1 MPLPG
6 PDTHVVELRVPGLI
20 GTDDDNL
27 LDATGTVDVAG
38 DGVGRVI
45 RPCDRLRRPAP
56 GPVLQIPG
64 RSVPRTLE
72 GYLWNRMT
80 SGGAAKAAW
89 ALLFPF
95 SLANVAQWMLPPESD
110 SSRLSAPLS
119 AVCRSLLRVAALLLT
134 MLLIGQLAVVTLD
147 LVAAQC
153 LSPRTECLP
162 EAPSWLRNAG
172 VRTAVGVL
180 PLLAVV
186 GVLFA
191 VASASWD
198 VRTDRLRER
207 RPDLPGGTLVDD
219 ERETT
224 TLRCLHTVS
233 ALATVALAVLGGPR
247 TPPDHTVETVAWV
260 LSLALLGFAV
270 GAAAFRTHRLLGPV
284 PRSVLLGLASVLVG
298 VASIAGTPLSTR
310 STETATTGAGATVEL
325 IAAALLGVCVVFA
338 LLLIPAAVTAR
349 RAWAALPHRLRPW
362 AGGWAAAPTLA
373 LAGLLGGG
381 FGAGLAI
388 AARHALDSEE
398 LSLPHGYTL
407 ITLLWGAGL
416 AFAALVAASVLT
428 IAVPLRR
435 LRRGIPEVLQLMDT
449 READLDTA
457 ADAWTRAA
465 WERKNLHRTVLTVV
479 SAMSVG
485 AAVLV
490 VMRIATTEIP
500 AVLQP
505 LSTVGVVALGVLAV
519 ALLRAVYTAATGT
532 QRVRH
537 LAAFA
542 DLVCFWPRAAH
553 PVVPPSYALKVIP
566 ELAERSKE
574 HLREPGCRVVLA
586 GYHVGGLLA
595 LMTVGRLTTEL
606 SDAELERLGLLTAGM
621 PLQWGYQRA
630 FPGVFGHDALVRL
643 YGALG
648 GRWRGLCR
656 GTDTFGGGATTWRHR
671 VEDGELVGVGY
682 LPEGGVGPLGTAE
695 QGPHGALVLGGD
707 HWLPDPMPKPVSGR
721 RWAPGVRK
729 HTDYLAD
736 PEWDRAVAYAAGLEK
751 PSPTIPEP
759 SHPVGPTSDLKDVP
773 GEPRNGSGRVTGSSL
788 QSP

>member
-95 SLANVAQWMLPPESD
+95 SLANVAQWMLPPESN

-284 PRSVLLGLASVLVG
+284 PRSVLLPRLGPGRCRVDSG
-298 VASIAGTPLSTR
+298 NPLSTR
-310 STETATTGAGATVEL
+310 STETATTGAG
-325 IAAALLGVCVVFA
+325 
-338 LLLIPAAVTAR
+338 
-349 RAWAALPHRLRPW
+349 
-362 AGGWAAAPTLA
+362 
-373 LAGLLGGG
+373 
-381 FGAGLAI
+381 
-388 AARHALDSEE
+388 
-398 LSLPHGYTL
+398 
-407 ITLLWGAGL
+407 
-416 AFAALVAASVLT
+416 
-428 IAVPLRR
+428 
-435 LRRGIPEVLQLMDT
+435 
-449 READLDTA
+449 
-457 ADAWTRAA
+457 
-465 WERKNLHRTVLTVV
+465 
-479 SAMSVG
+479 
-485 AAVLV
+485 
-490 VMRIATTEIP
+490 
-500 AVLQP
+500 
-505 LSTVGVVALGVLAV
+505 
-519 ALLRAVYTAATGT
+519 
-532 QRVRH
+532 
-537 LAAFA
+537 
-542 DLVCFWPRAAH
+542 PRW
-553 PVVPPSYALKVIP
+553 S
-566 ELAERSKE
+566 
-574 HLREPGCRVVLA
+574 
-586 GYHVGGLLA
+586 
-595 LMTVGRLTTEL
+595 
-606 SDAELERLGLLTAGM
+606 
-621 PLQWGYQRA
+621 
-630 FPGVFGHDALVRL
+630 
-643 YGALG
+643 
-648 GRWRGLCR
+648 
-656 GTDTFGGGATTWRHR
+656 
-671 VEDGELVGVGY
+671 
-682 LPEGGVGPLGTAE
+682 
-695 QGPHGALVLGGD
+695 
-707 HWLPDPMPKPVSGR
+707 
-721 RWAPGVRK
+721 
-729 HTDYLAD
+729 
-736 PEWDRAVAYAAGLEK
+736 
-751 PSPTIPEP
+751 
-759 SHPVGPTSDLKDVP
+759 
-773 GEPRNGSGRVTGSSL
+773 
-788 QSP
+788 